1 MYKKSPIEAYKSVDK
16 VTMSGRDVEAEVLTK
31 AAIKMKACQDN
42 WDTDQAAPEADL
54 KQALDYNQ
62 RIWSIFQ
69 GELSNDDNPLPVAI
83 RRDLLRLSA
92 FIDKRSF
99 EIAAFPEKEKL
110 NILIAIN
117 QNIAAG
123 LRQTPSPAA

>member
-1 MYKKSPIEAYKSVDK
+1 MYKRKPIEAYKNVDK
-16 VTMSGRDVEAEVLTK
+16 ATMSGRDVEAEVLTK
-31 AAIKMKACQDN
+31 AAIKLKTCQDN
-42 WDTDQAAPEADL
+42 WDADARGDRDAGL

-62 RIWSIFQ
+62 RIWTIFQ
-69 GELSNDDNPLPVAI
+69 GELSDDGNPLPKEI

-92 FIDKRSF
+92 FIDKRTF
-99 EIAAFPEKEKL
+99 ELNANPEKEKL

-123 LRQTPSPAA
+123 LRQTPA

>member
-1 MYKKSPIEAYKSVDK
+1 MYSRKPIEAYKSVDK

-31 AAIKMKACQDN
+31 AAIKLKAIQDN
-42 WDTDQAAPEADL
+42 WDIETQERETNL

-62 RIWSIFQ
+62 RIWTIFQ
-69 GELSNDDNPLPVAI
+69 GELASDDNPLPKEI
-83 RRDLLRLSA
+83 RRDLLRLST
-92 FIDKRSF
+92 FIDKRTL
-99 EIAAFPEKEKL
+99 ELIAFPEKDKL

-123 LRQTPSPAA
+123 LRQTPPSA

>member
-1 MYKKSPIEAYKSVDK
+1 MYKRKPIDAYKNVDK

-31 AAIKMKACQDN
+31 AASKLKTCQDN
-42 WDTDQAAPEADL
+42 WDMDVKERETDL

-62 RIWSIFQ
+62 RIWTIFQ
-69 GELSNDDNPLPVAI
+69 GELSSDDNPLPKEI

-92 FIDKRSF
+92 FIDKRTF
-99 EIAAFPEKEKL
+99 EINAFPEKEKL

-117 QNIAAG
+117 RNISAG
-123 LRQTPSPAA
+123 LRQSPASG

>member
-1 MYKKSPIEAYKSVDK
+1 MYKRKPIDTYESVNK

-31 AAIKMKACQDN
+31 AAIQLKACQDN
-42 WDTDQAAPEADL
+42 WDSDEQSRESSL
-54 KQALDYNQ
+54 QQALDYNQ
-62 RIWSIFQ
+62 RIWTIFQ
-69 GELSNDDNPLPVAI
+69 GELSSNDNLLPVEI

-92 FIDKRSF
+92 FIDKRTL
-99 EIAAFPEKEKL
+99 ELTAFPEKDKL

-123 LRQTPSPAA
+123 LRQTPPSK

>member
-1 MYKKSPIEAYKSVDK
+1 MYKHKPIEAYKRVDK
-16 VTMSGRDVEAEVLTK
+16 ATMSGRDVEAEVLTK
-31 AAIKMKACQDN
+31 AAIKLKACRDN
-42 WDTDQAAPEADL
+42 WNVDARQREAGL

-62 RIWSIFQ
+62 RIWTIFQ
-69 GELSNDDNPLPVAI
+69 GELSSDDNPLPQEI

-92 FIDKRSF
+92 FIDKRTF
-99 EIAAFPEKEKL
+99 ELNAFPEKEKL

-123 LRQTPSPAA
+123 LRQTPA

>member
-1 MYKKSPIEAYKSVDK
+1 MYKQKPIDAYKSVDK
-16 VTMSGRDVEAEVLTK
+16 VTMSGRDVEAEVLSK
-31 AAIKMKACQDN
+31 AAIKLKACQDN
-42 WDTDQAAPEADL
+42 WDIDQKERETGL

-62 RIWSIFQ
+62 RIWTIFQ
-69 GELSNDDNPLPVAI
+69 GELSSDNNPLPVEI

-92 FIDKRSF
+92 FIDKRTL
-99 EIAAFPEKEKL
+99 ELTAFPEKEKL

-123 LRQTPSPAA
+123 LRQTPPAK

>member
-1 MYKKSPIEAYKSVDK
+1 MYKRKPIDAYKSVDK
-16 VTMSGRDVEAEVLTK
+16 ATMSGRDVEAEVLTK
-31 AAIKMKACQDN
+31 AAIKLKNCQDN
-42 WDTDQAAPEADL
+42 WDNDAGRRDSVL

-69 GELSNDDNPLPVAI
+69 GELGSDDNPLPVEI

-92 FIDKRSF
+92 FIDKRTF
-99 EIAAFPEKEKL
+99 EIIATPEKDKL

-123 LRQTPSPAA
+123 LRQTPPSK

>member
-1 MYKKSPIEAYKSVDK
+1 MYKKNPIEAYQSVNK

-31 AAIKMKACQDN
+31 AASKLKTCQDN
-42 WDTDQAAPEADL
+42 WDSDAKERETGM

-62 RIWSIFQ
+62 RIWTIFQ
-69 GELSNDDNPLPVAI
+69 GELSNDDNPLPKEI

-92 FIDKRSF
+92 FIDKRTF
-99 EIAAFPEKEKL
+99 EIIAFPEKEKL

-123 LRQTPSPAA
+123 LRQTPTTG